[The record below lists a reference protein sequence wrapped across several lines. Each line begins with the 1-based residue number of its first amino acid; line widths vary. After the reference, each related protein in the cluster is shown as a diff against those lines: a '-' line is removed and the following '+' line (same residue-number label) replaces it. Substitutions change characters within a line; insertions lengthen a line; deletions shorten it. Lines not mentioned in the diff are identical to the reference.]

1 MNNTMGNVPN
11 LKNSNA
17 VNQNEI
23 EKAKQK
29 MGNYGVAGQGMTSGM
44 PSTGANLTS
53 SSAVGQLEVQ
63 NAKEKVQNS
72 GVQNTMY

>member
-1 MNNTMGNVPN
+1 MYNNMGNVPN

-23 EKAKQK
+23 QKAKQN
-29 MGNYGVAGQGMTSGM
+29 MGNYGTAGQGMTSGM

-53 SSAVGQLEVQ
+53 SSAVGGLEIQ
-63 NAKEKVQNS
+63 EARKKVQNN
-72 GVQNTMY
+72 GIQNTMY